1 MAVQEATEAV
11 GRTVEDQG
19 HPHADL
25 TGHELIMATDS
36 IILETDGN
44 LCTGGL
50 RRRNLVEAYGLDI
63 RCTTSM
69 VTRRITDR
77 PT

>member
-25 TGHELIMATDS
+25 SGHELIMVTGS

-44 LCTGGL
+44 SCTGGL
-50 RRRNLVEAYGLDI
+50 RRRNLVEVYGLDI
-63 RCTTSM
+63 RCTTLM
-69 VTRRITDR
+69 ATRRITDR
-77 PT
+77 PI